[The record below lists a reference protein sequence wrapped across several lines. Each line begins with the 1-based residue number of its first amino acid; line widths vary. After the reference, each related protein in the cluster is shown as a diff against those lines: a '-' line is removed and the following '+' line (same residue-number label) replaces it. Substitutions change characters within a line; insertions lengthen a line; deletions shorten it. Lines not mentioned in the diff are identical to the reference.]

1 MVVALHL
8 PRRRPPLCSVAAT
21 LHGRELM
28 GRHDVGLR
36 TIPVACIV
44 GSLGRARD
52 FDRQFRPRLEVGQQR
67 LAALRR
73 AFRNQEFPPIDVYD
87 IDGAYYVTDGHHRL
101 ALAHE
106 RGMLDIDAEVIRID
120 TRPALRAA

>member
-1 MVVALHL
+1 M
-8 PRRRPPLCSVAAT
+8 
-21 LHGRELM
+21 
-28 GRHDVGLR
+28 
-36 TIPVACIV
+36 
-44 GSLGRARD
+44 
-52 FDRQFRPRLEVGQQR
+52 
-67 LAALRR
+67 AALRR